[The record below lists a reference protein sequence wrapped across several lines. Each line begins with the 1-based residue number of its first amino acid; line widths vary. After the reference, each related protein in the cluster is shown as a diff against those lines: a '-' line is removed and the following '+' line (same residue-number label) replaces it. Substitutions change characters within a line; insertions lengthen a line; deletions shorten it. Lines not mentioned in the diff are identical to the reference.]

1 MAIRVPAGL
10 EGRHFTRVAEWTPD
24 ELRLAID
31 LASQLKVAQHNWQ
44 SHRLLLDPT
53 LVMIFDKPSMRTRV
67 SFGAGMVQLG
77 GLTVQL
83 DRDEIALGERET
95 VRDAA
100 AVLSRYADGIMI
112 LTSSQAVVDELA
124 HHVSIPVING
134 LTDDEHPCQA
144 LADVLTISERFGS
157 LEGRRVA
164 YLGDG
169 NNVCSSLMIASAML
183 GASFVAATPTGYE
196 PDARAVETARGYGE
210 VELTTD
216 PHAAAEGADVLYT
229 DVWTSMGHEAERE
242 RRLRDFEG
250 YGIRADIV
258 ARAGADAI
266 VMHDLPAHYGEEITE
281 EILHGPRSAAWD
293 QAENRLHAQKAV
305 LALVMG

>member
-31 LASQLKVAQHNWQ
+31 LAGQLKVA
-44 SHRLLLDPT
+44 
-53 LVMIFDKPSMRTRV
+53 
-67 SFGAGMVQLG
+67 
-77 GLTVQL
+77 
-83 DRDEIALGERET
+83 
-95 VRDAA
+95 
-100 AVLSRYADGIMI
+100 
-112 LTSSQAVVDELA
+112 
-124 HHVSIPVING
+124 
-134 LTDDEHPCQA
+134 
-144 LADVLTISERFGS
+144 ERFGS
-157 LEGRRVA
+157 VEGRRVA

-183 GASFVAATPTGYE
+183 GASVVVATPAGYE
-196 PDARAVETARGYGE
+196 PDGRAVETARGYGT

-258 ARAGADAI
+258 ARAGTDAI
-266 VMHDLPAHYGEEITE
+266 VMHDLPAHSGEEITE
-281 EILHGPRSAAWD
+281 DIL
-293 QAENRLHAQKAV
+293 
-305 LALVMG
+305 